1 MSLDHNSKC
10 GECGRDPCMCHAFAD
25 PEQDSDPEEIAD
37 EAAPFDLKRS
47 RVGVK
52 EPMSQ
57 MVEDVDDGDEEIIET
72 SRKYQKVF
80 KEKLRT
86 DERYKPEPDLDAFFD
101 EFGLSAESRIAM
113 CRTYANYLTQKLRS
127 SGRIGPPRARPTN
140 KKLFK

>member
-1 MSLDHNSKC
+1 
-10 GECGRDPCMCHAFAD
+10 MCAAFAGSQA
-25 PEQDSDPEEIAD
+25 ESDGEELEE
-37 EAAPFDLKRS
+37 EAAPFELKRS

-57 MVEDVDDGDEEIIET
+57 QVQDEDDGDEEIIET
-72 SRKYQKVF
+72 SRKYQKAF

-101 EFGLSAESRIAM
+101 GFGLSEESRIAM

-127 SGRIGPPRARPTN
+127 SGRLGPARVRPTS

>member
-1 MSLDHNSKC
+1 
-10 GECGRDPCMCHAFAD
+10 MCAAFAGSQA
-25 PEQDSDPEEIAD
+25 ESDGDELEE
-37 EAAPFDLKRS
+37 EAAPFELKRS

-57 MVEDVDDGDEEIIET
+57 QVQEDVEDDGDEEIIET
-72 SRKYQKVF
+72 SRKYQKAF

-101 EFGLSAESRIAM
+101 GFGLSEESRIAM

-127 SGRIGPPRARPTN
+127 SGRLGPARVRPTS